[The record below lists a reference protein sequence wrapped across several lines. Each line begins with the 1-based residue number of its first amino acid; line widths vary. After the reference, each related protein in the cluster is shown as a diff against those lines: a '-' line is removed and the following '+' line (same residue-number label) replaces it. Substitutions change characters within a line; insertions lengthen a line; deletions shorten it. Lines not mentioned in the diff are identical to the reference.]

1 MKLYNHGEGLYLWPS
16 PDWLYYCF
24 HNFKLR
30 EGLFAALILHV
41 LQQHPSVWVGGAAP
55 QWQGW
60 LLISVGSRGRVTAV
74 AIWQSVGHLPDL
86 VAAAR
91 PGNASNTSSNT
102 RTL

>member
-1 MKLYNHGEGLYLWPS
+1 MQKLKKSWKNYLS
-16 PDWLYYCF
+16 RSLT
-24 HNFKLR
+24 
-30 EGLFAALILHV
+30 AV
-41 LQQHPSVWVGGAAP
+41 